1 MNFRMT
7 TKMRVL
13 GVVLLMSA
21 CATGEG
27 TLQAMDAAKAARLAN
42 TVFLDETGVKNL
54 RLETAEAE
62 EQTFEETLH
71 ALGKIE
77 VFPGKRQSVSSRIP
91 GRAVRVLALPDHEVK
106 AGDPLV
112 VVESRQPGEPPPQV
126 TLTAPISGFVV
137 DLAVAPGDPVSPD
150 KALLGILDLSRVHAV
165 AHVPEHHASRLR
177 RGLKVRM
184 TSPGWPGE
192 VWETEVAHVG
202 AEADPAKGTL
212 EVACYVDN
220 EGTWLRP
227 GMRVE
232 FDIITRTRPGLMSV
246 PKAAV
251 QGEGANRFVFVVDD
265 AVPHAFVKVPVVV
278 GGMNDR
284 FVEVPEGLFPGDK
297 VVTTGAYSLAHAG
310 KGSVSLK
317 EALDAAHGHEHN
329 EDGSEKVAGAPAASD
344 ADHGHAHGVA
354 ESGAAGAGFVGR
366 LSPLT
371 WFSLIGNAVLLVLL
385 GLASRR
391 GGAEPAGKGA
401 GRAE

>member
-1 MNFRMT
+1 MRM
-7 TKMRVL
+7 L
-13 GVVLLMSA
+13 GIVLLIGG
-21 CATGEG
+21 CATGGG
-27 TLQAMDAAKAARLAN
+27 TVQAMDAEKAARLAN
-42 TVFLDETGVKNL
+42 TVFLDEKGVKNL

-77 VFPGKRQSVSSRIP
+77 VFPGKRQSVSSRIA
-91 GRAVRVLALPDHEVK
+91 GRALRVMALPDHEVK

-126 TLTAPISGFVV
+126 TLVAPISGFIV

-150 KALLGILDLSRVHAV
+150 KALVGILDLSRVHAV

-184 TSPGWPGE
+184 TAPGWPGE

-202 AEADPAKGTL
+202 AVADPATGTL

-227 GMRVE
+227 GMRAE
-232 FDIITRTRPGLMSV
+232 FNVVTRTRPGLMTV
-246 PKAAV
+246 PREAV
-251 QGEGANRFVFVVDD
+251 QGEGANRFVYVVDD

-278 GGMNDR
+278 GGRNDR
-284 FVEVPEGLFPGDK
+284 FIEISEGLFPGDK

-329 EDGSEKVAGAPAASD
+329 EDGSEKVANAPAAAE
-344 ADHGHAHGVA
+344 ADHGHSHGVA
-354 ESGAAGAGFVGR
+354 EASAAGGGFLGR
-366 LSPLT
+366 LTPLT
-371 WFSLIGNAVLLVLL
+371 WFSLIGNFVLLVLL

-391 GGAEPAGKGA
+391 RGTDVAGKGDS
-401 GRAE
+401 RAE

>member
-1 MNFRMT
+1 MNYRMT
-7 TKMRVL
+7 TTVR
-13 GVVLLMSA
+13 
-21 CATGEG
+21 
-27 TLQAMDAAKAARLAN
+27 TLRIGSCVWILVAGAGPVRAIDAEKAARLAN
-42 TVFLDETGVKNL
+42 TVFLDEKGVKNL

-77 VFPGKRQSVSSRIP
+77 AFPGKRQSVSSRIA

-126 TLTAPISGFVV
+126 TLVAPISGFVV

-150 KALLGILDLSRVHAV
+150 KALVGILDLSRVHAV

-192 VWETEVAHVG
+192 MWETEVAHVG
-202 AEADPAKGTL
+202 AVADPATGTL

-220 EGTWLRP
+220 EGLWLRP
-227 GMRVE
+227 GMRAE
-232 FDIITRTRPGLMSV
+232 FDVVTRTRPGLMSV

-251 QGEGANRFVFVVDD
+251 QGEGANRFVYVADD

-284 FVEVPEGLFPGDK
+284 FVEISEGLFPGDK
-297 VVTTGAYSLAHAG
+297 VVTTGSYSLAHAG

-329 EDGSEKVAGAPAASD
+329 EDGSEKVAGAPAASE
-344 ADHGHAHGVA
+344 ADHGHSHGV
-354 ESGAAGAGFVGR
+354 SAAGVVGGGFVGR
-366 LSPLT
+366 LTPLT
-371 WFSLIGNAVLLVLL
+371 WFSLIGNGVLLVLL

-391 GGAEPAGKGA
+391 RGTDVAVKGDV
-401 GRAE
+401 RAE